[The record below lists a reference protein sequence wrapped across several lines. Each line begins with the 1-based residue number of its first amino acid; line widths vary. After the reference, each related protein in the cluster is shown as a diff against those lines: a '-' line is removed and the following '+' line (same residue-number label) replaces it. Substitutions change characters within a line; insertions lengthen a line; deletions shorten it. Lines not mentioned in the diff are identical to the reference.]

1 LPGVD
6 RRGGVGRYFCFTHE
20 FTSSLVEAS
29 FETIV
34 VDIDIEPAEQK
45 EVRINDSER
54 EKKTLSTNI
63 FSPSHD
69 SAVGEPS

>member
-1 LPGVD
+1 M
-6 RRGGVGRYFCFTHE
+6 
-20 FTSSLVEAS
+20 EAS